1 MDKDI
6 IYNTVR
12 QEILEQKKCQFQ
24 MLGLALTFSAGIFA
38 FIGTKDISSFFFM
51 APVVMNVLA
60 LSIILDKATS
70 IQRMVGYL
78 QLMENDV
85 AKTIFKWEYHL
96 DIFRGLKAVS
106 AGTENWRKHRYI
118 TKISLMLLALS
129 LAAAILF
136 VIKAELYAAYDT
148 LGITV
153 LGFIIFLLSF
163 GIYTFLKTWHQLVKG
178 EYTSKS
184 VRLRWEEAMK
194 Y

>member
-38 FIGTKDISSFFFM
+38 FIGTKDVSSFFFM

-78 QLMENDV
+78 QLMEN
-85 AKTIFKWEYHL
+85 AKETTVFKWEYHL
-96 DIFRGLKAVS
+96 DIFRGLKGFA
-106 AGTENWRKHRYI
+106 AGTENWRKHKYI
-118 TKISLMLLALS
+118 THISLMLLALS
-129 LAAAILF
+129 MAAAILF
-136 VIKAELYAAYDT
+136 VIKSEVYTKYDT
-148 LGITV
+148 LGITALV
-153 LGFIIFLLSF
+153 FIIFLLSF
-163 GIYTFLKTWHQLVKG
+163 GIYTFLKRWHQLVKG

-194 Y
+194 H